1 VTEPDPSPS
10 EVPGG
15 RTFSLE
21 GRPAPGL
28 YVLAWL
34 LSFAGGALVL
44 IGIQANPDARGAL
57 VLLGLIA
64 LALGLSSGSGYQVL
78 ARAAGRPPEA
88 YRGPA
93 PALAFGVA
101 VTIGT
106 AGGLLLGLVGLF
118 DPDGAAGFL
127 VGLLVVGAGYLVTV
141 VFLVVRTGA
150 LRWSEMGWPSGPG
163 RIARIAWDAVFG
175 VAVTVPVVIPVLV
188 LAGVLATILGV
199 EPTER
204 IPTVATRF
212 EALLVVLAVAVVA
225 PLGEELFFRGFALT
239 AWQRDIGPRRAL
251 VRSAIFFALVHV
263 LNVSGVTFGQ
273 AAGAAVLQF
282 AVILPIGIVL
292 GWAFQ
297 RHGIAASI
305 AGHVGYNGALLLLA
319 IATRQVAVQGA

>member
-1 VTEPDPSPS
+1 MTEPDPSPS

-34 LSFAGGALVL
+34 LSFAGGALVV
-44 IGIQANPDARGAL
+44 IGIQADPDARGPL

-78 ARAAGRPPEA
+78 ARAAGRPPEL

-101 VTIGT
+101 VTVGT

-118 DPDGAAGFL
+118 DPNGASGFL
-127 VGLLVVGAGYLVTV
+127 IGLLVVGAGYLLTV
-141 VFLVVRTGA
+141 VLLVVRTRA
-150 LRWSEMGWPSGPG
+150 LSWSEMGWPSAPG
-163 RIARIAWDAVFG
+163 RIAQIAWDAVFG
-175 VAVTVPVVIPVLV
+175 AAVTVTVVIPVLV

-204 IPTVATRF
+204 IPKVATGF
-212 EALLVVLAVAVVA
+212 DAFLVVLAVAVVA
-225 PLGEELFFRGFALT
+225 PVGEELFFRGFALT

-273 AAGAAVLQF
+273 AASAAVLQF
-282 AVILPIGIVL
+282 TVILPIGFVL

-319 IATRQVAVQGA
+319 IAARQVAVQGA

>member
-1 VTEPDPSPS
+1 MTEPDPSPS

-78 ARAAGRPPEA
+78 ARAAERPPEA

-118 DPDGAAGFL
+118 DPDGAPGFL

-163 RIARIAWDAVFG
+163 RIARIVWDAVFG

-212 EALLVVLAVAVVA
+212 DALLVVLAVAVVA
-225 PLGEELFFRGFALT
+225 PLGEELFFRGFAQT

-273 AAGAAVLQF
+273 AAGAAALQF